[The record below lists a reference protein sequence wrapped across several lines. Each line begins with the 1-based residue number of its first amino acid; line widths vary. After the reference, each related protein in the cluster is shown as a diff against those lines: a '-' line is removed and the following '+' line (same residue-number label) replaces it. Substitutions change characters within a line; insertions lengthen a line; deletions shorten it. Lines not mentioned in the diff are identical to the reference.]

1 MGEFFLNKVFGMY
14 QSLTILL
21 TGELLRLQEHLD
33 VTSDDV
39 KRKLGDHYGQFIL
52 QGPSKKFGGSFHLY
66 GFMD

>member
-1 MGEFFLNKVFGMY
+1 MGNSFQIKSLACVN
-14 QSLTILL
+14 SLTILL

-39 KRKLGDHYGQFIL
+39 KRKLGDHYGQFIV